1 MKGGR
6 VLYGIVCLVAAVV
19 LSQSVGKVSVQSG
32 KNISFASS
40 CLFVSAQKGTKS
52 LSETGGKK
60 ATDFLAALS
69 ETRVY
74 SSNNQED
81 FFLCG
86 DCGLASRSEKS
97 LNSRLQSIRTNLVL
111 KKKLV
116 QLRVLRI

>member
-1 MKGGR
+1 MR
-6 VLYGIVCLVAAVV
+6 SRRALYGIVCLIAAVV
-19 LSQSVGKVSVQSG
+19 LSQSVGEVSVQSG
-32 KNISFASS
+32 KNLSLASAR
-40 CLFVSAQKGTKS
+40 LIVSAQKGGKS
-52 LSETGGKK
+52 LCESSGKK

-81 FFLCG
+81 FSLCG
-86 DCGLASRSEKS
+86 DCDLASRSERS

-111 KKKLV
+111 KKELV